1 MINQTSCQKWQ
12 SCPRGTYVSVSG
24 TVFHD
29 QVCGACTGETFS
41 NATNQPVCHPYVD
54 CLPPYMFVSK
64 PGTNRTNR
72 LCGQCPYYQHTSMR
86 NEAFCR
92 NGPAIL
98 EDNSLLLQICLV
110 IASISLLLHLGR
122 MWSQKR
128 SSSSTVHALKQAQ
141 RRANRTTLKPS
152 QILPKPIVSHD
163 EAKAP
168 RDIQKI
174 RPEHAIA
181 EVHKSML
188 RDFRRAA
195 KTARGR
201 VYRRFVAARA
211 IPHLIEIK
219 DIDHLLIA
227 VEHAQGA
234 DGVDMLPL
242 SLQKFVGMGLAYI
255 EGAREK
261 ANQDV
266 ANAVKNE
273 PARPMQYERLDKAL
287 KQALKFNVHLQGL
300 SPESKQ
306 QQENVK
312 DMLLTAS
319 QLRDRLE
326 KLWAMRKLVEK
337 MDQRSVAEIRS
348 FNNPKPQIQGVMR
361 ATLILLGTKERSLK
375 TWNDICKCIVNVGEN
390 SLRFRIQNFIVQD
403 VTQKQ
408 AARAESLLH
417 GIEVDRIASIS
428 AGATVFYRWSTAV
441 CLWMMSEANQ
451 EDSITRRAS
460 MAASKVTYDAVKDGW
475 EGDGGAMPKI
485 SPTHTP
491 SAKGHKLLGD
501 MMTKVVPVNHESEQN
516 DQEPLTTPGKVEA
529 SPRPLVVPPPQQ
541 RKVSMGRKVVRAQR
555 KLLVSK
561 PALSETRPDYI

>member
-1 MINQTSCQKWQ
+1 
-12 SCPRGTYVSVSG
+12 
-24 TVFHD
+24 
-29 QVCGACTGETFS
+29 
-41 NATNQPVCHPYVD
+41 
-54 CLPPYMFVSK
+54 
-64 PGTNRTNR
+64 
-72 LCGQCPYYQHTSMR
+72 
-86 NEAFCR
+86 
-92 NGPAIL
+92 
-98 EDNSLLLQICLV
+98 
-110 IASISLLLHLGR
+110 
-122 MWSQKR
+122 
-128 SSSSTVHALKQAQ
+128 
-141 RRANRTTLKPS
+141 
-152 QILPKPIVSHD
+152 
-163 EAKAP
+163 
-168 RDIQKI
+168 
-174 RPEHAIA
+174 
-181 EVHKSML
+181 
-188 RDFRRAA
+188 
-195 KTARGR
+195 
-201 VYRRFVAARA
+201 
-211 IPHLIEIK
+211 
-219 DIDHLLIA
+219 
-227 VEHAQGA
+227 
-234 DGVDMLPL
+234 MLPL

-501 MMTKVVPVNHESEQN
+501 TMTKVVPVNHESEQN

>member
-1 MINQTSCQKWQ
+1 MI
-12 SCPRGTYVSVSG
+12 SG
-24 TVFHD
+24 VLGIAF
-29 QVCGACTGETFS
+29 TFS
-41 NATNQPVCHPYVD
+41 
-54 CLPPYMFVSK
+54 L
-64 PGTNRTNR
+64 
-72 LCGQCPYYQHTSMR
+72 
-86 NEAFCR
+86 
-92 NGPAIL
+92 
-98 EDNSLLLQICLV
+98 
-110 IASISLLLHLGR
+110 
-122 MWSQKR
+122 
-128 SSSSTVHALKQAQ
+128 
-141 RRANRTTLKPS
+141 
-152 QILPKPIVSHD
+152 
-163 EAKAP
+163 
-168 RDIQKI
+168 
-174 RPEHAIA
+174 
-181 EVHKSML
+181 
-188 RDFRRAA
+188 
-195 KTARGR
+195 
-201 VYRRFVAARA
+201 
-211 IPHLIEIK
+211 
-219 DIDHLLIA
+219 
-227 VEHAQGA
+227 
-234 DGVDMLPL
+234 
-242 SLQKFVGMGLAYI
+242 
-255 EGAREK
+255 
-261 ANQDV
+261 
-266 ANAVKNE
+266 
-273 PARPMQYERLDKAL
+273 RLD
-287 KQALKFNVHLQGL
+287 QGL

-408 AARAESLLH
+408 AARAESMLY
-417 GIEVDRIASIS
+417 GIEVDRIAAIS
-428 AGATVFYRWSTAV
+428 AGATVFYRWSTAI